1 MEVGRDLLRANQVIL
16 TACGSSRYAGL
27 IGRYLFSRV
36 AGKFCNVIM
45 APEFHYYSDSVDK
58 NTLVVAISQNGETTD
73 VVEGIKRAKYH
84 GARVICIENRD
95 STILSRLSDRAIQL
109 NAGLETGLTATK
121 SFSCQLAA
129 FYLLSF
135 SMINRFDAM
144 VGKLND
150 LSWEMN
156 KVIEQHYDS
165 LKELSIK
172 LSSSNDFY
180 YIARGIDFAVASEG
194 ALMLKELS
202 HVHAEGLPAG
212 ELKHGTLTLI
222 EEGTPVVA
230 ISPGD
235 YTFPEILTNTLEA
248 RSRGAYIVG
257 VSDQQ
262 NQAYDFWIAVPK
274 VEELFYPLMTVI
286 PLQLLA
292 YHLAVERNNG
302 AGSRILR
309 R

>member
-1 MEVGRDLLRANQVIL
+1 MEVGMDLLRANQVIF

-27 IGRYLFSRV
+27 VGRYLFSKV

-58 NTLVVAISQNGETTD
+58 NTLVVAISQNRETTD
-73 VVEGIKRAKYH
+73 VVEGIKRAKH
-84 GARVICIENRD
+84 NGARVISIENRD
-95 STILSRLSDRAIQL
+95 GTMLSRLSDRTIQL
-109 NAGLETGLTATK
+109 KAGLESGLTATK
-121 SFSCQLAA
+121 SFSCQLAV

-144 VGKLND
+144 VDILND

-156 KVIEQHYDS
+156 KVIEQHYDG
-165 LKELSIK
+165 LKELSLK

-180 YIARGIDFAVASEG
+180 YIARGINFAIASEG
-194 ALMLKELS
+194 ALKLKELS
-202 HVHAEGLPAG
+202 LAHAEGLPAG

-222 EEGTPVVA
+222 EESTPVVA

-235 YTFPEILTNTLEA
+235 YTLPEILTNTIEA
-248 RSRGAYIVG
+248 RSRGAYIIG

-262 NQAYDFWIAVPK
+262 NQAYDFWIDIPK
-274 VEELFYPLMTVI
+274 VKELFYPLMTVI

-292 YHLAVERNNG
+292 YHLAVERDHD
-302 AGSRILR
+302 AESRILR